1 MIDGNVFSG
10 HRGENTMSSRHNG
23 HSIGHGTA
31 SLNVAVL
38 QMNSKADKGENIAV
52 ALALIDQAAAAA
64 ARLVALPEVWPYL
77 GPEDANREHAET
89 VPGPITELLA
99 ERARRHGIF
108 IHGGSIYESR
118 KGDPGMYN
126 TAVVIDPQ
134 GEIIARYSKIHMFD
148 VVLDGGDEY
157 RESATVTPGNE
168 IVVTEI
174 DGIQVG
180 LAICYDLRF
189 PELFRILALKG
200 AQVVVLPAAF
210 TLMTGKDH
218 WETLIRARAIENEI
232 YMVAPAQ
239 WGTYQPG
246 KWCYGRSMVVDPW
259 GTVLATA
266 TDGVGIARST
276 IDRMRVEAVRRQ
288 IPSLANRRPEA
299 YLWPEA
305 SAALLAGRVA
315 V

>member
-1 MIDGNVFSG
+1 
-10 HRGENTMSSRHNG
+10 MSSRQNG
-23 HSIGHGTA
+23 HTNGTGPA
-31 SLNVAVL
+31 SLNIAVL
-38 QMNSKADKGENIAV
+38 QMNSKADRGENIAT
-52 ALALIDQAAAAA
+52 ALTLIDRAAATG
-64 ARLVALPEVWPYL
+64 ARVVALPEVWPYL

-89 VPGPITELLA
+89 IPGPITDLLA
-99 ERARRHGIF
+99 ERARRHGIYV
-108 IHGGSIYESR
+108 HGGSIYESR
-118 KGDPGMYN
+118 PGDPGMYN
-126 TAVVIDPQ
+126 TTVVVNPR

-168 IVVTEI
+168 MVVTEI

-200 AQVVVLPAAF
+200 AQAVILPAAF

-266 TDGVGIARST
+266 TDGVGTAQAT
-276 IDRMRVEAVRRQ
+276 IDSTRVETVRRQ
-288 IPSLANRRPEA
+288 IPSLANRRPET
-299 YLWPEA
+299 YLWPEE
-305 SAALLAGRVA
+305 SAALVTGRLAV
-315 V
+315 

>member
-1 MIDGNVFSG
+1 
-10 HRGENTMSSRHNG
+10 MSSDLNG
-23 HSIGHGTA
+23 HSDGTGRD

-38 QMNSKADKGENIAV
+38 QMNSKADRGENIST
-52 ALALIDQAAAAA
+52 ALALIDRAAATG
-64 ARLVALPEVWPYL
+64 ARVVALPEVWPYL
-77 GPEDANREHAET
+77 GPEDANREHAES
-89 VPGPITELLA
+89 VPGPITDLLV
-99 ERARRHGIF
+99 ERARRHGIY

-118 KGDPGMYN
+118 PGDPGMYN
-126 TAVVIDPQ
+126 TTVLIDPQ

-157 RESATVTPGNE
+157 RESATVTPGSE

-174 DGIQVG
+174 DGIPVG

-200 AQVVVLPAAF
+200 AQAVILPAAF

-232 YMVAPAQ
+232 YMIAPAQ
-239 WGTYQPG
+239 WGSYLPG
-246 KWCYGRSMVVDPW
+246 KWCYGRSLVVDPW

-266 TDGVGIARST
+266 ADGIGVAHAT
-276 IDRMRVEAVRRQ
+276 VDPMRVETVRRQ

-299 YLWPEA
+299 YLWPEE
-305 SAALLAGRVA
+305 SAALVTGRLSV
-315 V
+315 

>member
-1 MIDGNVFSG
+1 
-10 HRGENTMSSRHNG
+10 
-23 HSIGHGTA
+23 
-31 SLNVAVL
+31 
-38 QMNSKADKGENIAV
+38 MNSKADRGENIAA
-52 ALALIDQAAAAA
+52 ALALIDRAAATG
-64 ARLVALPEVWPYL
+64 ARMVALPEVWPYL

-89 VPGPITELLA
+89 IPGPITDLLA
-99 ERARRHGIF
+99 ERARRHGIY

-118 KGDPGMYN
+118 PGDPGMYN
-126 TAVVIDPQ
+126 TTVVIDPQ

-157 RESATVTPGNE
+157 RESATVTSGNE

-200 AQVVVLPAAF
+200 AQAVILPAAF

-232 YMVAPAQ
+232 YMAAPAQ
-239 WGTYQPG
+239 WGTYLPG

-266 TDGVGIARST
+266 ADGVGIAQAT
-276 IDRMRVEAVRRQ
+276 IDPTRVETVRRQ

-299 YLWPEA
+299 YLWPEE
-305 SAALLAGRVA
+305 SAALVTGSLTV
-315 V
+315 